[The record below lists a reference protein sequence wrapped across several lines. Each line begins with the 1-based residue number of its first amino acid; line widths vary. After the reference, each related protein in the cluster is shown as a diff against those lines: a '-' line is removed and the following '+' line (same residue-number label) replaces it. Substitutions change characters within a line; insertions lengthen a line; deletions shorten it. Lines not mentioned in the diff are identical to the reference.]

1 MRIVRLADCPE
12 VPWRNGGG
20 TTREL
25 HLEPDLRV
33 TVAFERTGAA
43 FSDFSGWSRTIV
55 PLGAGF
61 SLRLDE
67 REAVAIPAFQPFS
80 FAGSQRASAAL
91 AAGAIEALNVMTRDG
106 ALAHRAVRLPLPT
119 TVGDGA
125 LRSLICFVARGRVR
139 CGALSLERGTL
150 AVAEDAA
157 DRAEFARVNTPPD
170 TILLTFRI
178 DAPDS
183 ETRSS
188 VPS

>member
-106 ALAHRAVRLPLPT
+106 ALAHRAVGMPPPPAVEGR
-119 TVGDGA
+119 
-125 LRSLICFVARGRVR
+125 LRSLLCFVARGRVR

-157 DRAEFARVNTPPD
+157 DRAEFARVNPHPD

>member
-67 REAVAIPAFQPFS
+67 REAVAIPPFQPFS
-80 FAGSQRASAAL
+80 FAGSQRANAVL
-91 AAGAIEALNVMTRDG
+91 AAGAIEAFNVMTRDG
-106 ALAHRAVRLPLPT
+106 ALAHRAVGMPPPAARE
-119 TVGDGA
+119 GRF
-125 LRSLICFVARGRVR
+125 RSLLCFVARGRVG
-139 CGALSLERGTL
+139 CGALSLESGTL
-150 AVAEDAA
+150 AVAENAA
-157 DRAEFARVNTPPD
+157 DRADLARATSAPD
-170 TILLTFRI
+170 AILLTFQI
-178 DAPDS
+178 EAPNS
-183 ETRSS
+183 ETRSP
-188 VPS
+188 VAP